1 VASSRWTHLPYRALA
16 AVSAAVCILV
26 GALFIA
32 AFLDRALFQ
41 IFARPL
47 FDTNYWGYYLVGFSG
62 SALIAWGGCLIA
74 AARRPEQ
81 AAGVGTATAAGL
93 ILASIVRLL
102 ARYSGEYRAADDAF
116 RFEAAVLALVALAFI
131 WLRPSRGSDA

>member
-1 VASSRWTHLPYRALA
+1 VASSRWTHLAYRTLA
-16 AVSAAVCILV
+16 AVSAALCILV
-26 GALFIA
+26 GVLFIT

-41 IFARPL
+41 VFARPL

-74 AARRPEQ
+74 AARRPGQ
-81 AAGVGTATAAGL
+81 ATGIGTATATGL

-102 ARYSGEYRAADDAF
+102 ARYSGEYRAADDSF

>member
-1 VASSRWTHLPYRALA
+1 MAPLRRTHLLYRLLA
-16 AVSAAVCILV
+16 AVSAALCLLV
-26 GALFIA
+26 GTLFIA

-41 IFARPL
+41 VFTHPL

-102 ARYSGEYRAADDAF
+102 ARYSGEYRVADDAF
-116 RFEAAVLALVALAFI
+116 RLEAAVLALVALAFI